1 MVRTRRLAV
10 LLLAVAS
17 LVLVVPANA
26 GIGQSI
32 GVDEYAYDPA
42 ADTIAQPT
50 LTYFLVFE
58 NHGATTHSA
67 VSDGGMFDTK
77 AIAPAGS
84 SQISIQGA
92 GTYPYHCAFHP
103 VRMQGVFR
111 VRPKASDTL
120 VGVGEP
126 IALQIAPD
134 AIKTLYVHDVQRR
147 RNGGEWKTVRHGTG
161 ESRDLSSA
169 CRGGVGDFRV
179 PEVHTE
185 VVPHAAE
192 GDGSSRAQKRSN
204 RIGRFTSWIAFVT
217 SIPRGHASVQL
228 KVVRQRKTPV
238 FSERIFRR
246 SRPASSRLSKMNRC
260 AFTIAAGPT

>member
-26 GIGQSI
+26 GIGQFI

-77 AIAPAGS
+77 AIAPDGS

-92 GTYPYHCAFHP
+92 GTYPYHCTFHP
-103 VRMQGVFR
+103 ARMQGVFR
-111 VRPKASDTL
+111 VRPKASDTT
-120 VGVGEP
+120 VGVGDS
-126 IALQIAPD
+126 ITLQIAPD

-147 RNGGEWKTVRHGTG
+147 RNGGEWRSVRHGTG
-161 ESRDLSSA
+161 ESAPTFSFTRA
-169 CRGGVGDFRV
+169 GEFEFRARSRIAFT
-179 PEVHTE
+179 EVHTGWS
-185 VVPHAAE
+185 PM
-192 GDGSSRAQKRSN
+192 RK
-204 RIGRFTSWIAFVT
+204 VT
-217 SIPRGHASVQL
+217 VLAD
-228 KVVRQRKTPV
+228 
-238 FSERIFRR
+238 
-246 SRPASSRLSKMNRC
+246 
-260 AFTIAAGPT
+260 

>member
-10 LLLAVAS
+10 LVLAVAS
-17 LVLVVPANA
+17 LVLVAPANA
-26 GIGQSI
+26 GIGQFI

-77 AIAPAGS
+77 GIAPDGS

-111 VRPKASDTL
+111 VRPVASDTAVT
-120 VGVGEP
+120 VGDPVT
-126 IALQIAPD
+126 LRIAPD
-134 AIKTLYVHDVQRR
+134 AIKTPYVYDVQRR
-147 RNGGEWKTVRHGTG
+147 RGDGEWKVIRHGIG
-161 ESRDLSSA
+161 ESAPSFTFTRA
-169 CRGGVGDFRV
+169 GDF
-179 PEVHTE
+179 EF
-185 VVPHAAE
+185 
-192 GDGSSRAQKRSN
+192 RA
-204 RIGRFTSWIAFVT
+204 
-217 SIPRGHASVQL
+217 
-228 KVVRQRKTPV
+228 
-238 FSERIFRR
+238 R
-246 SRPASSRLSKMNRC
+246 SRV
-260 AFTIAAGPT
+260 AFTEIRSGWSPVRKVTVLAD